1 MNIRFFFYLILCV
14 SLFASL
20 YPDYSTADD
29 GAGTNGNFLADLPAL
44 LAQVD
49 VSSDDKK
56 KVITSMA
63 EEEMLLFFE
72 KDDLIVTATK
82 HPQKASQAP
91 AIATVIT
98 ADQIRNMGA
107 RNLLDVLKIVPGI
120 GVSIVTGYGKYGIES
135 RGIKSID
142 TEKVLVMIDGHRVN
156 ETLSGGATW
165 VFDDMMVENIKRI
178 EIIRGPGSALYGANA
193 FVAVINV
200 VTKDSDDID
209 GIDARAGGGS
219 FNTQHY
225 DLLFGKE
232 YSKLKIAGALDY
244 LDTKGARL
252 NVDSDR
258 IKKSGQTDDYKK
270 IYDLGLKMSYGDIS
284 FNGRY
289 VNKERGPYIGVANAL
304 NDESKIET
312 GHLFGELIYK
322 HSIKEDLHLLLKGY
336 YDNYYW
342 KANWEVFPEG
352 ALPTFPDGMI
362 GMPEAKNR
370 TLGSELQLD
379 YSLWDKNTVTAGVLY
394 EDIRQ
399 YDVRQTLNFNPNTNA
414 PLGSLQDVTSQWN
427 WNQNKDRTIT
437 ALYIQDVWK
446 FTSDI
451 EGTFGVRYDNYS
463 DFGNTTNPRL
473 GLVWNLLK
481 KLNLKLLYGSAF
493 RAPNFKELYN
503 TNNPAQTGNPDIKP
517 EKVKTYE
524 ASIEYQFTKNHSF
537 TAAYFDSEIEDIID
551 IENTRFKNLGRAK
564 VNGIETEFRAKYENS
579 SYGYINYTYQYP
591 WDVSAAK
598 RLHDVATHKGN
609 IGVNMGLN
617 QYLNVNA
624 NLLVVGPRPRKSTDT
639 RGELSGY
646 EVLDLTIIGNFYKD
660 LEIRGSV
667 YNLLDEKYTDPENTG
682 QVKND
687 FPREG
692 ISFIV
697 EGRYKF

>member
-1 MNIRFFFYLILCV
+1 MNIRYFLILCV
-14 SLFASL
+14 SLFALVS
-20 YPDYSTADD
+20 PDYSTAYSIAEDAAWTS
-29 GAGTNGNFLADLPAL
+29 GNYFAG
-44 LAQVD
+44 

-56 KVITSMA
+56 DVITSMA

-72 KDDLIVTATK
+72 KKDLIVTATRR
-82 HPQKASQAP
+82 PQKVSEAP

-98 ADQIRNMGA
+98 AEQIRNMGA
-107 RNLLDVLKIVPGI
+107 RNLLDVLKIVPGL

-142 TEKVLVMIDGHRVN
+142 TEKILMMIDGHRVN

-165 VFDDMMVENIKRI
+165 VFDDMMVENIKRV
-178 EIIRGPGSALYGANA
+178 EIIRGPASALYGANA
-193 FVAVINV
+193 FVAAINV
-200 VTKDSDDID
+200 VTMDSGDID

-219 FNTQHY
+219 FSTQHY

-232 YSKLKIAGALDY
+232 YSKFKIEGNFDY
-244 LDTKGARL
+244 LDSKGAKL
-252 NVDSDR
+252 NVESDR
-258 IKKSGQTDDYKK
+258 LKKSGQTDDWKK
-270 IYDLGLKMSYGDIS
+270 RYDLGLKMSYGDVS

-322 HSIKEDLHLLLKGY
+322 HSLKEDLHLLLKGY

-342 KANWEVFPEG
+342 KANWEIFPEG
-352 ALPTFPDGMI
+352 ALSGFPDGFI
-362 GMPEAKNR
+362 GIPEAKNR
-370 TLGSELQLD
+370 TYGSEIQVD

-399 YDVRQTLNFNPNTNA
+399 YDVRHSSNFNPNTNA
-414 PLGSLQDVTSQWN
+414 PLGSLQDVTSWGN
-427 WNQNKDRTIT
+427 WNQNKDRNIS

-473 GLVWNLLK
+473 GLVWNLLE

-503 TNNPAQTGNPDIKP
+503 TNNPAQTGNPDTKP
-517 EKVKTYE
+517 EKIKTYE
-524 ASIEYQFTKNHSF
+524 ASLGYQFTKNHSL
-537 TAAYFDSEIEDIID
+537 TVTYFDTEIEDIID
-551 IENTRFKNLGRAK
+551 LENKKFKNIGKAK
-564 VNGIETEFRAKYENS
+564 VNGIETELKAKYRDS
-579 SYGYINYTYQYP
+579 TYGYVNYTYQYP
-591 WDVSAAK
+591 WDVNAAY

-617 QYLNVNA
+617 EYLNANA
-624 NLLVVGPRPRKSTDT
+624 NLLVVGARSRTKTDT

-646 EVLDLTIIGNFYKD
+646 EVLDLTLIGKNFYKNA
-660 LEIRGSV
+660 EIRGSV
-667 YNLLDEKYTDPENTG
+667 YNLMDEKYVDPENTN

-692 ISFIV
+692 ISFIL
-697 EGRYKF
+697 EARYMF